1 VDNNYKPVSPLLCN
15 VTIRVTGYASTLA
28 NKVDSLSSNRCP
40 LHSAHQRKD
49 SMFSLLLAV
58 VMSVSPRIAIFNGP
72 TIVTVTVEL
81 EDYQADQWVI
91 QWMDGSVS
99 AQASDE
105 LEDFSRTHTYRKPGE
120 YPITVLLYRK
130 GQVVK
135 ALSKMVSLKG
145 AEP

>member
-1 VDNNYKPVSPLLCN
+1 
-15 VTIRVTGYASTLA
+15 
-28 NKVDSLSSNRCP
+28 
-40 LHSAHQRKD
+40 
-49 SMFSLLLAV
+49 MFSLLLAV